1 MHKYKNKIQNEKNN
15 KVKKE
20 IIIKKTTTQ
29 LNNIKTT
36 LQWRRIEIFKQGL
49 GLIVKYEVFIE
60 SN

>member
-1 MHKYKNKIQNEKNN
+1 MHKYKNKTQNEKNN